1 MPIGMLALIAS
12 LPILVALV
20 TMVGM
25 RWPATKAMP
34 LAWLVCAVSAVLV
47 WQMPVRFVLASTVSG
62 FGGALNVLIIVFGAI
77 LILYTLRES
86 GAAETIN
93 YGFHGIS
100 RDRRV
105 QAVIIGFLFGA
116 FIEGSAGFGTPAAI
130 AAPLLLSL
138 GFPALAAVIVCLIYN
153 SVPVSFGAAGT
164 PIWFGLRNLEPAINS
179 SLAESGPFNFASVG
193 EFYDVM
199 AQWASVFHALVA
211 IGLPLIVVCF
221 LTRYFGQ
228 NRSWKEGLGA
238 WKFCMFASVSFLIP
252 YLASAFLL
260 GEEFPGLLGGLIS
273 LAIVLYGAKQGWF
286 LPSETWDFGPRS
298 TWEKDWTGQITVA
311 DQQEFKPHMSQFRA
325 WTPYVLIGFLLVLTR
340 LTFLPFREWLG
351 SVTLSWTQILGY
363 ETVNFSIQPLFLP
376 GIIPFVLV
384 AILTMFIHGM
394 KGENVRVAWV
404 DSFKRMRNP
413 TIALLFAVALV
424 EIFRQSA
431 NNALGY
437 PSMPLSMAELTAT
450 VTGKTWPLFAA
461 YVGALGAFIT
471 GSNTVSNLLFSE
483 FQYGIAQGLGISRQI
498 VVALQVVGG
507 AMGNMVCIHN
517 IVAASATVGLVGMEG
532 VIIRRN
538 AVPLLLYGLVV
549 GIAGLIFTYVMF
561 PQIF

>member
-1 MPIGMLALIAS
+1 MSIGILALVAS

-47 WQMPVRFVLASTVSG
+47 WQMPISFVLASTVSG

-179 SLAESGPFNFASVG
+179 TLAESGPFNFASVG

-199 AQWASVFHALVA
+199 AQWVSVMHALVA

-252 YLASAFLL
+252 YLAAAFLL

-273 LAIVLYGAKQGWF
+273 LAIVLYGARQGWF
-286 LPSETWDFGPRS
+286 LPSEPWEFGPRS

-311 DQQEFKPHMSQFRA
+311 DQLEFKPQMSQFRA
-325 WTPYVLIGFLLVLTR
+325 WTPYVLIGFILVLTR

-394 KGENVRVAWV
+394 KGERVKVAWV

-431 NNALGY
+431 NNALDY

-450 VTGKTWPLFAA
+450 VTGYTWPFFAA

-538 AVPLLLYGLVV
+538 AVPMLLYGLVV

-561 PQIF
+561 PQVF